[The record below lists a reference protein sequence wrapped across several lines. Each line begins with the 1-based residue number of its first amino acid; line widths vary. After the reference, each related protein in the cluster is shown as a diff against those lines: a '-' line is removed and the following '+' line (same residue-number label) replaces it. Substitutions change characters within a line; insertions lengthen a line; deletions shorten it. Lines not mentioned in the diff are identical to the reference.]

1 MGELFRNLF
10 LDISGPKLPN
20 YVSHI
25 SQAMV
30 TSPDGG
36 GVMIIGGYTPSNN
49 YSPKILELRAGGS
62 SWQEHDRELEN
73 GRYSHVVIPVP
84 ESITTCQ

>member
-1 MGELFRNLF
+1 MEELLKNVF
-10 LDISGPKLPN
+10 LDISGPSLPN
-20 YVSHI
+20 YLSNI
-25 SQAMV
+25 NQAMV

-36 GVMIIGGYTPSNN
+36 GVMIIGGYP

-62 SWQEHDRELEN
+62 SWQERAQKLDN
-73 GRYSHVVIPVP
+73 GRSTHVVIPVP